1 MSFHDRCSNA
11 MKMAD
16 ADPNYIG
23 TVCRFNANDKL
34 IVTTRNDEYGQ
45 PPSKPE
51 TSSDE
56 LQLIQSA
63 RMRLKP
69 LRQRIN
75 SYLRPAYLPSAD
87 RDVNHWKTVKD
98 FIESGVSDYS
108 MEAQSLYRIKYVK
121 VGLVG
126 PEWLEAAETQ
136 VRKEAIE
143 RVEAE
148 LWAARAKSAS
158 CPEWERLRCE
168 RELQSAV
175 ADTYD
180 EIHGSSSIYPSQY
193 VQTED
198 NGGLPGGHAEE
209 NLIGIWP
216 AAVRDLKLEM
226 VELFVTRMPCPDKSS
241 GFLMSNTAFKEG
253 CINKLIQLVAATPDV
268 SFHITYY
275 QIISQDLQ
283 AMSKKWADRGFPSNR
298 VKFERI
304 EAPQ

>member
-1 MSFHDRCSNA
+1 VSFRDSCINA

-16 ADPNYIG
+16 DDPNYIG
-23 TVCRFNANDKL
+23 VVCRFNANDKL
-34 IVTTRNDEYGQ
+34 IVITRNDEYGG

-56 LQLIQSA
+56 LQLSPST

-69 LRQRIN
+69 LRDRIKK
-75 SYLRPAYLPSAD
+75 YLKPAYLPSAD
-87 RDVNHWKTVKD
+87 RDVNHWETVKHS
-98 FIESGVSDYS
+98 IASGTSDYS
-108 MEAQSLYRIKYVK
+108 MEARILYEIKYVK

-136 VRKEAIE
+136 VMNEALE
-143 RVEAE
+143 RVEAQ
-148 LWAARAKSAS
+148 LRAARAKAAA
-158 CPEWERLRCE
+158 CPERERLICE
-168 RELQSAV
+168 QQLQSAV
-175 ADTYD
+175 TDTYD
-180 EIHGSSSIYPSQY
+180 EIHGSASMYPAQY
-193 VQTED
+193 VQAEN

-241 GFLMSNTAFKEG
+241 GFLMSNTAYKEG
-253 CINKLIQLVAATPDV
+253 CINKLIQLVAATPDAK
-268 SFHITYY
+268 FHITYY
-275 QIISQDLQ
+275 QIINSDLQ

-304 EAPQ
+304 EMPQ